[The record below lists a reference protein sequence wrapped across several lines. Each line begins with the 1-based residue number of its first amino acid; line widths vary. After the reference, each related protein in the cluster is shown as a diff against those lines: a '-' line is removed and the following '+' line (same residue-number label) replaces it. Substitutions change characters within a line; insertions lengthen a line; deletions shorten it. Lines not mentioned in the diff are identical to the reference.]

1 MARNKERDPNYQ
13 RFLDIHNGRVKDLD
27 LKDEEISATEQ
38 EIGWWKQQQFRKAMR
53 HARNGEATE
62 IELIYLA
69 KKGYFYKETPK
80 EYIKKPPTLW
90 ERRKKAQAGEASRE
104 DLKILAKE
112 GYYYPTT
119 PEEFKP
125 KKLKNK

>member
-1 MARNKERDPNYQ
+1 MARNPEYQ
-13 RFLDIHNGRVKDLD
+13 TFLDIHYGRKKDPDPKGVELP
-27 LKDEEISATEQ
+27 ATEQ

-53 HARNGEATE
+53 HAREGHATD

-69 KKGYFYKETPK
+69 KRGHYYKGTPK

-90 ERRKKAQAGEASRE
+90 ERRNKAQAGEATRDE
-104 DLKILAKE
+104 LIMLAGE

-119 PEEFKP
+119 PPEYRRKP
-125 KKLKNK
+125 LPKDSD